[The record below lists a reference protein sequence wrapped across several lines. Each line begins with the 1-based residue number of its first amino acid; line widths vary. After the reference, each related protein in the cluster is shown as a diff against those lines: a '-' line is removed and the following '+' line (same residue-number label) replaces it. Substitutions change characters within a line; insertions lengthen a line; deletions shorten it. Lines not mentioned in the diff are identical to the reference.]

1 MSRDAVICVPAR
13 DERDCLPALLRSVAA
28 LGGPV
33 RPRLLILANNC
44 ADDTAA
50 LARAGQGGRIDLR
63 VLEARFA
70 PAEAHAGS
78 ARRAAMA
85 AGADWLRELGAMDG
99 VLLSTDADA
108 TPPPCWL
115 QANLAAIEA
124 GADAVGGRILPED
137 TDHHPL
143 PPTLRWRYQQVE
155 RYWAAVRAV
164 ADRIDPLPHDPPPRH
179 GSHTGGSLAVTLA
192 AFLAVGGIPA
202 LRSGED
208 NAFVAALE
216 QQGLRLRHDPAVWT
230 TVSARREGRAEG
242 GMAAEMQRW
251 DQAGDAPMLLPS
263 AAFWWRQAQRRRQ
276 IRQAWR
282 GDTRALAT
290 LLGGTAAELAALAA
304 ASPNDI
310 AFLARA
316 DALLPASPAAPCQE
330 IEAATREM
338 ETMAARDILAA

>member
-1 MSRDAVICVPAR
+1 MNRQAVICVPAR
-13 DERDCLPALLRSVAA
+13 DERDCLPALLRSVEA
-28 LGGPV
+28 LEGPA

-44 ADDTAA
+44 TDDTAA
-50 LARAGQGGRIDLR
+50 LARAAQGGRIDLR

-70 PAEAHAGS
+70 PADAHAGN
-78 ARRAAMA
+78 ARRAAME
-85 AGADWLRELGAMDG
+85 AGADWLRELGAGDG
-99 VLLSTDADA
+99 ILLSTDADA

-115 QANLAAIEA
+115 QANLAAIAA

-137 TDHHPL
+137 SDRHPL
-143 PPTLRWRYQQVE
+143 PPTLRWRYRQVE
-155 RYWAAVRAV
+155 RYWAAVRSV

-216 QQGLRLRHDPAVWT
+216 RQGMRLRHDPAVWT

-263 AAFWWRQAQRRRQ
+263 AAFWWHQAQRRRQ
-276 IRQAWR
+276 IRQAWH
-282 GDTRALAT
+282 GDTRPLAA
-290 LLGGTAAELAALAA
+290 LLGGVAAELAALAA
-304 ASPNDI
+304 TSPNDI
-310 AFLARA
+310 AFLARIETQ
-316 DALLPASPAAPCQE
+316 LPPGPAAPCQE